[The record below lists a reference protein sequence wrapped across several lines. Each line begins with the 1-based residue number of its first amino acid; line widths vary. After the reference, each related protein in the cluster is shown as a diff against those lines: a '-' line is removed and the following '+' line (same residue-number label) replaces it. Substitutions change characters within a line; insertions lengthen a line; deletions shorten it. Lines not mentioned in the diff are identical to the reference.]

1 MKFAVNAAPVLKI
14 VKDKVYELVIVSAVD
29 EPEEAP
35 VRSKVYCREAGTG
48 YTALLT
54 LTERN
59 TFKAVHLARALKIK
73 GTLDTQSPKIK
84 GKTFM
89 ATLTAG
95 NELAFVDSIRQ

>member
-1 MKFAVNAAPVLKI
+1 MKFVVNAAPVLKR
-14 VKDKVYELVIVSAVD
+14 VKDQVYELVIVNAVD
-29 EPEEAP
+29 EPEESP
-35 VRSKVYCREAGTG
+35 VRSKVYCREAATG

-59 TFKAVHLARALKIK
+59 AFKAAHLARALKIK

-84 GKTFM
+84 GKTFR

-95 NELAFVDSIRQ
+95 DELAFVDSIRQ

>member
-1 MKFAVNAAPVLKI
+1 MKFLINAAPVLKI
-14 VKDKVYELVIVSAVD
+14 VKGQVYELVIISAID

-35 VRSKVYCREAGTG
+35 VRSKVYCREASTG

-59 TFKAVHLARALKIK
+59 AFKAVHLAKVLKIK
-73 GTLDTQSPKIK
+73 GTLDTMSPKLK
-84 GKTFM
+84 GKQFR

-95 NELAFVDSIRQ
+95 DELAFVDSIRQ